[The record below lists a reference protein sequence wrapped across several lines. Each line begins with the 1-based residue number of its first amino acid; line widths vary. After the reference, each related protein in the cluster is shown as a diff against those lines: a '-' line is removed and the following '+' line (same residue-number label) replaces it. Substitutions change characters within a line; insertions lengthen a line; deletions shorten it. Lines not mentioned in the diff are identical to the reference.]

1 MPHLQ
6 ILPGA
11 DFADRADRYDLVVVG
26 SGIVGL
32 AHASEAHSRGM
43 TVAVVERSAA
53 ISGASVR
60 NFGHVGV
67 TAQSGIAYE
76 YGQVARSR
84 WEQLSVL
91 ADFWLSDAGTIVVA
105 RTTDELA
112 LLEEFRATRD
122 GGDVVLLSPERVAEC
137 SPVAESTV
145 VGGAWLTRDLQVDPR
160 TAAPRIAEWL
170 AGVGVDFFW
179 RTTVLGVEGTGT
191 TGTTVHTA
199 RGDLRAGHVIVAVNH
214 DIDGLYP
221 GEAAAAEVERCTLE
235 MMSVSA
241 DLVRDLASPL
251 LTGFSMVRYS
261 GLASLPSAARV
272 RAQLAETYPALVPF
286 DVNQMYTQRPGGDL
300 IVGDTHAVGAAASP
314 FQSEAAFDG
323 LLEITTAIFGVT
335 ELTVRERWQGVY
347 AKGNAEFLRF
357 DPSEHVTV
365 ASVTAGIGMS
375 TGLGFAAS
383 VMAERFGAVEEIG
396 TAQELV
402 T

>member
-1 MPHLQ
+1 MPHLH
-6 ILPGA
+6 ILPGT

-32 AHASEAHSRGM
+32 AHAYEAHSRGM
-43 TVAVVERSAA
+43 TVAVVERAAA
-53 ISGASVR
+53 IGGASVR

-67 TAQSGIAYE
+67 TAQSGVAYE
-76 YGQVARSR
+76 YGQVARAR

-105 RTTDELA
+105 RTADELA

-137 SPVAESTV
+137 SPVAEHGV

-179 RTTVLGVEGTGT
+179 RTAVLNVDDQTVR
-191 TGTTVHTA
+191 TA
-199 RGDLRAGHVIVAVNH
+199 RGDLTAGHVIVAVNH
-214 DIDGLYP
+214 DVDWLYP
-221 GEAAAAEVERCTLE
+221 VQAAAAGIERCTLE
-235 MMSVSA
+235 MMAVST

-251 LTGFSMVRYS
+251 LTGFSMVRYA
-261 GLASLPSAARV
+261 GLSSLPSAARV
-272 RAQLAETYPALVPF
+272 RAALAETYPGLVPL

-300 IVGDTHAVGAAASP
+300 IVGDTHTVAAAASP
-314 FQSEAAFDG
+314 FQSEASFDS
-323 LLEITTAIFGVT
+323 LLEITRTMFGVT

-347 AKGNAEFLRF
+347 AKGNAEFLRV

-365 ASVTAGIGMS
+365 VSVTTGIGMS
-375 TGLGFAAS
+375 TGLGLAAS
-383 VMAERFGAVEEIG
+383 VMTERFGAP
-396 TAQELV
+396 TRELV
-402 T
+402 